1 MALAFLLG
9 LQLTVAQ
16 PHGKESIIIM
26 FIPILTICA
35 GKRHQHRDE
44 LVARET
50 KIVYVDQNGNPIADP
65 ATTPATAPDLTAPPN
80 LSTLGSTGKAIAPR
94 GLDRPG
100 IVYSPYNDDGT
111 CKSTAVVAVDIG
123 SIHGFGFGMVRIY
136 GVDCNQVS
144 NVLAAAKTFGMKV
157 FLGIFD
163 MGQCEA
169 QLAQLIQF
177 VGGDWSPVYAISI
190 GNELVN
196 SGAMS
201 AVAMVEKVNSSRN
214 ILRIAGYGGP
224 VVIVDTWV
232 AIIANPILCQN
243 SDFVAANCHAFFDGN
258 VLPNAAGKF
267 MSDSIAKLGA
277 ACGGKPVLIT
287 GRFYC

>member
-1 MALAFLLG
+1 M
-9 LQLTVAQ
+9 
-16 PHGKESIIIM
+16 
-26 FIPILTICA
+26 
-35 GKRHQHRDE
+35 KRHQRRNG

-65 ATTPATAPDLTAPPN
+65 SATAPDTLTAPPN
-80 LSTLGSTGKAIAPR
+80 LSTSTDKVVARRA
-94 GLDRPG
+94 LDRPG
-100 IVYSPYNDDGT
+100 IVYSPYNNDGT
-111 CKSTAVVAVDIG
+111 CKTTIAVAVDIG
-123 SIHGFGFGMVRIY
+123 SLHGFGFGMVRIY

-144 NVLAAAKTFGMKV
+144 NVLAAAKSFGMKV

-177 VGGDWSPVYAISI
+177 VGNDWSPVYAISI
-190 GNELVN
+190 GNEQVN

-201 AVAMVEKVNSSRN
+201 AVAMVEKVNTSRN

-258 VLPNAAGKF
+258 VLPSAAGRF
-267 MSDSIAKLGA
+267 VSESIAKLGA
-277 ACGGKPVLIT
+277 ACGGKSVLIT
-287 GRFYC
+287 GRSYC